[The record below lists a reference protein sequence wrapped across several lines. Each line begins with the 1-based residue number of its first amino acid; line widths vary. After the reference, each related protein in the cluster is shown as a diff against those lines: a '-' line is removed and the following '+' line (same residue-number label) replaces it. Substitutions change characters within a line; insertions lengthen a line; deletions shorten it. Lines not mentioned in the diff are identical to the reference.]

1 MAKKKYTVKT
11 WKPGAAGI
19 FSIIA
24 GSVALG
30 RGSETFIGML
40 APQLSGYIGYSQLSS
55 ALIGL
60 GIVAIAGG
68 VFALR
73 RKIWGVALAG
83 AILAIPCIAPLGVLA
98 IIWVYQSR
106 KEFRRA
112 LRKA

>member
-40 APQLSGYIGYSQLSS
+40 APQLSGYSQLSS

-60 GIVAIAGG
+60 GIVAIIGG
-68 VFALR
+68 ILALM
-73 RKIWGVALAG
+73 RKTWGIALAG

-106 KEFRRA
+106 EEFTRR
-112 LRKA
+112 